1 MVVKLWCTVRDSQ
14 QFSWNLRETRWSRI
28 VVLVLW
34 IVLACAQEAR
44 SVRGTVKDNKGHFLG
59 GAVVQIEDR
68 TTLRIRSYV
77 TRNDGAYH
85 FDGLSPDLTYHVRAN
100 YSGVSSRTK
109 TCSKFDSD
117 RVVVVDLTIHLPN

>member
-1 MVVKLWCTVRDSQ
+1 MVVKLWCAVRNSQ
-14 QFSWNLRETRWSRI
+14 QFSWKPREKRWARI

-34 IVLACAQEAR
+34 IVIACGQGPGRSAGLSKTAKYFLA
-44 SVRGTVKDNKGHFLG
+44 

-68 TTLRIRSYV
+68 TTLRIRSCV

-85 FDGLSPDLTYHVRAN
+85 FDGLSPDLTYHVGAN

-109 TCSKFDSD
+109 ICIKFDFD
-117 RVVVVDLTIHLPN
+117 TVVVVDLTIHLPK